1 MGFRFP
7 SKAQPLLN
15 PAWDL
20 LQFKDVN
27 RVKWSDL
34 QRAHGL
40 ALSAMLARFCQTH
53 DQRAWRDLIRGGMI
67 TSVSVCA
74 RFFFTQFK
82 SAFRGWQPRR
92 HAY

>member
-1 MGFRFP
+1 MCFRFP
-7 SKAQPLLN
+7 GKAQPLPY

-27 RVKWSDL
+27 RDKWSVL

-53 DQRAWRDLIRGGMI
+53 DQRA
-67 TSVSVCA
+67 
-74 RFFFTQFK
+74 
-82 SAFRGWQPRR
+82 
-92 HAY
+92 